1 MVKHN
6 RAQKHAV
13 TPEISQA
20 EAGLERSQHDADSR
34 ELLLR
39 LLPVSASLAGLSIGA
54 VTIFR
59 LTDRGMRMVTFADD
73 LLAICAMVFLL
84 TTYLIFWALRSERL
98 ARTRFLAKIVDV
110 MFLFALSVLVAV
122 GFLLVYSL
130 I

>member
-1 MVKHN
+1 
-6 RAQKHAV
+6 
-13 TPEISQA
+13 
-20 EAGLERSQHDADSR
+20 
-34 ELLLR
+34 LR

-54 VTIFR
+54 VTIFL